1 MGAYE
6 NPLAVIDR
14 SDEILQAGFASFS
27 SSITNAFVE
36 QQKKAEEFA
45 KKKQQEALN
54 YQRYYGKNQADTE
67 AEMERNKKALGNL
80 DEKWV
85 NSGRG
90 IFGKVDEYQA
100 IIDSSTDIDVVKEA
114 SANLRLARKA
124 ETNYMDA
131 VTDLNELVGTV
142 SKQQSAN
149 PYSGKAGDIDRF
161 DPANAT
167 RIKVSQALNG
177 TIPSYKEMEINPNE
191 DGDIIATFYLE
202 TQNENG
208 ESTQEEFKFNVTQDG
223 DAESAAKVSNLGQ
236 TLTSAASLPT
246 GEGGLGILDS
256 KGNLDAKYFERDAN
270 NEIKTKRTSET
281 YTDPATG
288 QTIVEYYEENVV
300 DEKALNGVISSFV
313 ASQVN
318 GQTDKQKLSAFNNSF
333 SSMVGQDITYQ
344 KPGTNEN
351 VTVTITDDLF
361 DFKDGQNQFTADQQ
375 SMFTAMT
382 ESWYTASLNTEPER
396 RKIGTRVVS
405 DVAEK
410 APDTFAGEIFA
421 DIQKDPATAFTA
433 VTGKKASY
441 DSNTDKVTTTELVLN
456 KETNEYEE
464 VPVVYDLSNPG
475 MLTYFYNT
483 VLESTPGYLGGQ
495 SGARQSQEMQKLVKK
510 LLKERQ
516 EENEFATPAEE
527 QPRSTEE
534 FDSYAESLRN
544 VNRQGN

>member
-45 KKKQQEALN
+45 KKKQQEVLN
-54 YQRYYGKNQADTE
+54 YQRYYGKNQAQTE
-67 AEMERNKKALGNL
+67 AEMARNKKMLGNL

-114 SANLRLARKA
+114 SANLRMARKA

-142 SKQQSAN
+142 SEQQSAS

-161 DPANAT
+161 DPTNAT

-202 TQNENG
+202 TQDEGGN
-208 ESTQEEFKFNVTQDG
+208 SVQEEFKFNVTQDG
-223 DAESAAKVSNLGQ
+223 DAESAAKVSDLSK
-236 TLTSAASLPT
+236 TLTTAASLPT

-270 NEIKTKRTSET
+270 NEIKTKNTSET

-361 DFKDGQNQFTADQQ
+361 DFKDGQDQFTADQQ

-382 ESWYTASLNTEPER
+382 ESWYTASLNTKPER
-396 RKIGTRVVS
+396 RKIGTRTVS
-405 DVAEK
+405 DVAVK
-410 APDTFAGEIFA
+410 APDTFAGEIFE
-421 DIQKDPATAFTA
+421 DIQSDPATAFTA

-441 DSNTDKVTTTELVLN
+441 DTNTDKVTTTELVLN
-456 KETNEYEE
+456 KETNQYEE
-464 VPVVYDLSNPG
+464 VPVVYDLSDPG

-516 EENEFATPAEE
+516 ESSDSDIDETTYMPDLDDPKVRQAEVD
-527 QPRSTEE
+527 R
-534 FDSYAESLRN
+534 LKGR
-544 VNRQGN
+544 R

>member
-45 KKKQQEALN
+45 KKKQQEVLN
-54 YQRYYGKNQADTE
+54 YQRYYGKNQAQTE
-67 AEMERNKKALGNL
+67 AEMARNKKMLGNL

-114 SANLRLARKA
+114 SANLRMARKA

-142 SKQQSAN
+142 SEQQSAS

-161 DPANAT
+161 DPTNAT

-202 TQNENG
+202 TQDEGGN
-208 ESTQEEFKFNVTQDG
+208 SVQEEFKFNVTQDG
-223 DAESAAKVSNLGQ
+223 DAESAAKVSDLSK
-236 TLTSAASLPT
+236 TLTTAASLPT

-270 NEIKTKRTSET
+270 NEIKTKNTSET

-361 DFKDGQNQFTADQQ
+361 DFKDGQDQFTADQQ

-382 ESWYTASLNTEPER
+382 ESWYTASLNTKPER
-396 RKIGTRVVS
+396 RKIGTRTVS
-405 DVAEK
+405 DVAVK
-410 APDTFAGEIFA
+410 APDTFAGEIFE
-421 DIQKDPATAFTA
+421 DIQSDPATAFTA

-441 DSNTDKVTTTELVLN
+441 DTNTDKVTTTELVLN

-464 VPVVYDLSNPG
+464 VPVVYDLSDPG

-516 EENEFATPAEE
+516 ESSDSDIDETTYMPDLDDPKVRQAEVD
-527 QPRSTEE
+527 R
-534 FDSYAESLRN
+534 LKGR
-544 VNRQGN
+544 R

>member
-45 KKKQQEALN
+45 KKKQQEVLN
-54 YQRYYGKNQADTE
+54 YQRYYGKNQAQTE
-67 AEMERNKKALGNL
+67 AEMARNKKMLGNL

-114 SANLRLARKA
+114 SANLRMARKA

-142 SKQQSAN
+142 SEQQSAS

-161 DPANAT
+161 DPTNAT

-202 TQNENG
+202 TQDEGGN
-208 ESTQEEFKFNVTQDG
+208 SVQEEFKFNVTQDG
-223 DAESAAKVSNLGQ
+223 DAESAAKVSDLSK
-236 TLTSAASLPT
+236 TLTTAASLPT

-270 NEIKTKRTSET
+270 NEIKTKNTSET

-361 DFKDGQNQFTADQQ
+361 DFKDGQDQFTADQQ

-382 ESWYTASLNTEPER
+382 ESWYTASLNTKPER
-396 RKIGTRVVS
+396 RKIGTRTVS
-405 DVAEK
+405 DVAVK
-410 APDTFAGEIFA
+410 APDTFAGEIFE
-421 DIQKDPATAFTA
+421 DIQSDPATAFTS

-441 DSNTDKVTTTELVLN
+441 DANTDKVTTTELVLN

-464 VPVVYDLSNPG
+464 VPVVYDLSDPG

-516 EENEFATPAEE
+516 ESSDSDIDETTYMPDLDDPKVRQAEVD
-527 QPRSTEE
+527 R
-534 FDSYAESLRN
+534 LKGR
-544 VNRQGN
+544 R

>member
-45 KKKQQEALN
+45 KKKQQEVLN
-54 YQRYYGKNQADTE
+54 YQRYYGKNQAQTE
-67 AEMERNKKALGNL
+67 AEMARNKKMLGNL

-114 SANLRLARKA
+114 SANLRMARKA

-142 SKQQSAN
+142 SEQQSAS

-161 DPANAT
+161 DPTNAT

-202 TQNENG
+202 TQDEGGN
-208 ESTQEEFKFNVTQDG
+208 SVQEEFKFNVTQDG
-223 DAESAAKVSNLGQ
+223 DAESAAKVSDLSK
-236 TLTSAASLPT
+236 TLTTAASLPT

-270 NEIKTKRTSET
+270 NEIKTKNTSET

-361 DFKDGQNQFTADQQ
+361 DFKDGQDQFTADQQ

-382 ESWYTASLNTEPER
+382 ESWYTASLNTKPER
-396 RKIGTRVVS
+396 RKIGTRTVS
-405 DVAEK
+405 DVAVK
-410 APDTFAGEIFA
+410 APDTFAGKIFE
-421 DIQKDPATAFTA
+421 DIQSDPATAFTA

-441 DSNTDKVTTTELVLN
+441 DTNTDKVTTTELVLN
-456 KETNEYEE
+456 KETNQYEE
-464 VPVVYDLSNPG
+464 VPVVYDLSDPG

-495 SGARQSQEMQKLVKK
+495 SGARQSKEMQKLVKK

-516 EENEFATPAEE
+516 ESSDSDIDETTYMPDLDDPKVRQAEVD
-527 QPRSTEE
+527 R
-534 FDSYAESLRN
+534 LKGR
-544 VNRQGN
+544 R

>member
-45 KKKQQEALN
+45 KKKQQEVLN
-54 YQRYYGKNQADTE
+54 YQRYYGKNQAQTE
-67 AEMERNKKALGNL
+67 AEMARNKKMLGNL

-114 SANLRLARKA
+114 SANLRMARKA

-142 SKQQSAN
+142 SEQQSAS

-161 DPANAT
+161 DPTNAT

-202 TQNENG
+202 TQDEGGN
-208 ESTQEEFKFNVTQDG
+208 SVQEEFKFNVTQDG
-223 DAESAAKVSNLGQ
+223 DAESAAKVSDLSK
-236 TLTSAASLPT
+236 TLTTAASLPT

-270 NEIKTKRTSET
+270 NEIKTKNTSET

-361 DFKDGQNQFTADQQ
+361 DFKDGQDQFTADQQ

-382 ESWYTASLNTEPER
+382 ESWYTASLNTKPER
-396 RKIGTRVVS
+396 RKIGTRTVS
-405 DVAEK
+405 DVAVK
-410 APDTFAGEIFA
+410 APDTFAGEIFE
-421 DIQKDPATAFTA
+421 DIQSDPATAFTS

-441 DSNTDKVTTTELVLN
+441 DANTDKVTTTELVLN

-464 VPVVYDLSNPG
+464 VPVVYDLSDPG

-516 EENEFATPAEE
+516 ESADSDIDETTYMPDLDDPKVRQAEVD
-527 QPRSTEE
+527 R
-534 FDSYAESLRN
+534 LKGR
-544 VNRQGN
+544 R

>member
-45 KKKQQEALN
+45 KKKQQEVLN
-54 YQRYYGKNQADTE
+54 YQRYYGKNQAQTE
-67 AEMERNKKALGNL
+67 AEMARNKKMLGNL

-114 SANLRLARKA
+114 SANLRMARKA

-142 SKQQSAN
+142 SEQQSAS

-161 DPANAT
+161 DPTNAT

-202 TQNENG
+202 TQDEGGN
-208 ESTQEEFKFNVTQDG
+208 SVQEEFKFNVTQDG
-223 DAESAAKVSNLGQ
+223 DAESAAKVSDLSK
-236 TLTSAASLPT
+236 TLTTAASLPT

-270 NEIKTKRTSET
+270 NEIKTKNTSET

-361 DFKDGQNQFTADQQ
+361 DFKDGQDQFTADQQ

-382 ESWYTASLNTEPER
+382 ESWYTASLNTKPEK
-396 RKIGTRVVS
+396 RKIGTRTVS
-405 DVAEK
+405 DVAVK
-410 APDTFAGEIFA
+410 APDTFAGEIFE
-421 DIQKDPATAFTA
+421 DIQSDPATAFTS

-441 DSNTDKVTTTELVLN
+441 DANTDKVTTTELVLN

-464 VPVVYDLSNPG
+464 VPVVYDLSDPG

-516 EENEFATPAEE
+516 ESSDSDIDETTYMPDLDDPKVRQAEVD
-527 QPRSTEE
+527 R
-534 FDSYAESLRN
+534 LKGR
-544 VNRQGN
+544 R